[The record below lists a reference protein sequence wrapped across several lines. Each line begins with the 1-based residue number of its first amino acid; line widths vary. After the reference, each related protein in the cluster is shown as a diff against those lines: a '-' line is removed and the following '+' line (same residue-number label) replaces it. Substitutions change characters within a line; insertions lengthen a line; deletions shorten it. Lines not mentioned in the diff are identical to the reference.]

1 MFFTG
6 TLQEG
11 IASAIQQT
19 KSLVCFV
26 TDDNAESQQWESE
39 FLTDETISPLLES
52 SAVVLKL
59 VAGSTEEGYLAQL
72 FPVPKKPTVVVMK
85 GGQLREYIAA
95 GVTKEEFVRRLGAV
109 LGGEQQVAST
119 GATSGTTSVQ
129 EASQSE
135 QGQQQRQE
143 QQASTPSASTRAEPA
158 PQPSVEQTTA
168 QATASAETPIS
179 EELPVTTP
187 TETTVSPFPF
197 PATTTIATTT
207 ANATNT
213 TSTQQAQIQ
222 AILAERA
229 ARLAAQKKQQEEAAR
244 AAARAR
250 AAAEDP
256 NSPARQAADALRKKQ
271 QEAREERQRI
281 LKAIEDDK
289 AARKARQL
297 EKQREREASLG
308 VNNEKGKGKGKEEGE
323 GLPFA
328 PASPMLPRGNQPLQ
342 TTGHCA
348 LQVRLTDGSNI
359 RSRFSAEKDTV
370 REVRE
375 WVEATVPTLKK
386 GKYTFKVLLTPLPS
400 KKIEQE
406 EETKTLGEL
415 GLAPSSTL
423 ILVPTT
429 STSSRG
435 SFAGSGASAQDVEG
449 GNVFQRLIGFL
460 VAFFNTIVAFFTT
473 LFSVSGPPNASASP
487 EQVAAEVRE
496 QQRAER
502 ATASGRSLGG
512 GAAVQRGT
520 TAGSRIKGLGDT
532 RREEEERKR
541 SEQQFYNGNSTNFEP
556 RHDDEN

>member
-11 IASAIQQT
+11 IAAAIQQT

-26 TDDNAESQQWESE
+26 ADDNTESQQWETE
-39 FLTDETISPLLES
+39 FLNDEAISPLIES

-95 GVTKEEFVRRLGAV
+95 GVTKEEFVRRLRAV
-109 LGGEQQVAST
+109 LDAQPVVPA
-119 GATSGTTSVQ
+119 GATSGAASVQ
-129 EASQSE
+129 ESAQSE
-135 QGQQQRQE
+135 QGQEQASSSVTAPAEPAEQPAAEQTASPAITEAPISRQPPMTMTTE
-143 QQASTPSASTRAEPA
+143 TSTPSSSSPPA
-158 PQPSVEQTTA
+158 TSSTTA
-168 QATASAETPIS
+168 P
-179 EELPVTTP
+179 TT
-187 TETTVSPFPF
+187 
-197 PATTTIATTT
+197 
-207 ANATNT
+207 NTNT
-213 TSTQQAQIQ
+213 TQQDQIQ

-229 ARLAAQKKQQEEAAR
+229 ARLATQKKQQEEAAR

-297 EKQREREASLG
+297 EKQREREVSASAEG
-308 VNNEKGKGKGKEEGE
+308 NDKGKEKEGE

-328 PASPMLPRGNQPLQ
+328 PASPMLPRGNQPVQ
-342 TTGHCA
+342 STGHCA
-348 LQVRLTDGSNI
+348 LQVRLTDGSTI

-370 REVRE
+370 KEVRE
-375 WVEATVPTLKK
+375 WVEATVSDLMVKR
-386 GKYTFKVLLTPLPS
+386 GRYTFKVLLTPQPS
-400 KKIEQE
+400 RRIERDE
-406 EETKTLGEL
+406 EGKTLGEL

-429 STSSRG
+429 SAGGERV
-435 SFAGSGASAQDVEG
+435 SFAGAGAAATEGEG
-449 GNVFQRLIGFL
+449 GGNIFSRLIEFL
-460 VAFFNTIVAFFTT
+460 VAFFNTVVAFVST
-473 LFSVSGPPNASASP
+473 LFSVSGPPNGGATP
-487 EQVAAEVRE
+487 EQVATEVRGE
-496 QQRAER
+496 QQQQRAER
-502 ATASGRSLGG
+502 ASGRSLSSA
-512 GAAVQRGT
+512 AAVHRGT
-520 TAGSRIKGLGDT
+520 GGSRIKGLGDT
-532 RREEEERKR
+532 RQDEEERKR
-541 SEQQFYNGNSTNFEP
+541 NDQQFYNGNSTNFEP